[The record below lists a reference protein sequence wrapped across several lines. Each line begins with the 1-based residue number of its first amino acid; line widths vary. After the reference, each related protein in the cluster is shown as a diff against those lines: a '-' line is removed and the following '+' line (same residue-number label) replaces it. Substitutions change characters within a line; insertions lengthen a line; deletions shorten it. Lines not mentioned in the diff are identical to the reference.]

1 MECHQGL
8 NISEQFKW
16 FHVNFYCSRANETTC
31 VIRIDRIS
39 LKLKKK
45 KPHIHWEIIV
55 PLTITK
61 KTQPNSHQKKSTIL
75 VAIISHY

>member
-31 VIRIDRIS
+31 EIRIDRIS

-45 KPHIHWEIIV
+45 PIHWEIIV
-55 PLTITK
+55 PSTITK

>member
-1 MECHQGL
+1 MECHLGL

-31 VIRIDRIS
+31 EIRIDRIS

-45 KPHIHWEIIV
+45 PIHWELIV

-61 KTQPNSHQKKSTIL
+61 KKPQLNSHKKKSTIL